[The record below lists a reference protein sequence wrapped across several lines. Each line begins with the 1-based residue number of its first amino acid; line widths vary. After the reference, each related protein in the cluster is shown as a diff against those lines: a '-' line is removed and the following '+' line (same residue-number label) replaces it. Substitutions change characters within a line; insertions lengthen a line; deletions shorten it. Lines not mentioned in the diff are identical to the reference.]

1 MKRLIILLITGL
13 GLAGCKKDRDNNNSG
28 MDYVYIQSNQFM
40 ENQNSIIAYRLH
52 SDGSIEE
59 IPGSP
64 FLTSGAGV
72 GNPQQIL
79 GPNDSDTEIK
89 LTDDG
94 RFLLAVNSGSN
105 TIAVFRVEGDGRLT
119 MVPGSPFPSGGQTP
133 VSIDIRGQYVYVVNK
148 SQDPLHPP
156 TQAPNYTV
164 FTMDNDGKLTMVPNS
179 TVATTP
185 GSSPAQ
191 ALVSRDDKFVFGA
204 DFLGFMVGAGTLRS
218 FTVNNADGKITPV
231 PGTPYAI
238 PGQGGALGLW
248 QHPSA
253 NVLYVGF
260 PLQAKVGVY
269 NIDATSGALTFQTAV
284 DAGAAACWIRTTRDG
299 NRMYVLNSAENTI
312 SMYNSSSPAA
322 PASLGKLELK
332 NSGPIYMA
340 MGMPFTTS
348 EPFSFEFSSDEEW
361 LIVVNQHTNPDFSI
375 GNFNFL
381 HMVKVNDDGT
391 LAEPGEPMQIP
402 VPNTV
407 RPRGVAVKRIN

>member
-299 NRMYVLNSAENTI
+299 NRMYVLNSAEN
-312 SMYNSSSPAA
+312 
-322 PASLGKLELK
+322 
-332 NSGPIYMA
+332 
-340 MGMPFTTS
+340 
-348 EPFSFEFSSDEEW
+348 
-361 LIVVNQHTNPDFSI
+361 
-375 GNFNFL
+375 
-381 HMVKVNDDGT
+381 
-391 LAEPGEPMQIP
+391 
-402 VPNTV
+402 
-407 RPRGVAVKRIN
+407 